1 MSQQDDQLLTLE
13 QVAADLKVN
22 PETARRL
29 CISGRLPWVNV
40 GTSDTRPI
48 RRVLASTLRAF
59 KANERRASIKLHA
72 ANIRQTSAA
81 MRMVEQRW

>member
-1 MSQQDDQLLTLE
+1 VNDLLTLE
-13 QVAADLKVN
+13 QVAADLVVN
-22 PETARRL
+22 PETVRRL

-59 KANERRASIKLHA
+59 KANERRAAVKLHA
-72 ANIRQTSAA
+72 ANIRQTAAA
-81 MRMVEQRW
+81 MQSVEHRW